1 MAAYIGPDKVER
13 RAPDSSVA
21 IVITKVESIESSV
34 SEMRGNIQS
43 IAEAITKL
51 AIVEERQSVASQEIG
66 RAFSSIKELK
76 DDHKATSARVTALE
90 VSAPANKKVEG
101 WVDRLFVGAVT
112 VIVLI
117 ICKKV
122 GLI

>member
-1 MAAYIGPDKVER
+1 MVEYVGADKVER
-13 RAPDSSVA
+13 RAPDAAVA
-21 IVITKVESIESSV
+21 LVVAKVDSIESSV
-34 SEMRGNIQS
+34 NEMRGDMKV
-43 IAEAITKL
+43 IADAIVKL
-51 AIVEERQSVASQEIG
+51 AIVEERQGVASQEIG

-76 DDHKATSARVTALE
+76 DDHKATNARVAILE
-90 VSAPANKKVEG
+90 TNAPANKKVEG
-101 WVDRLFVGAVT
+101 WVDRLFVGAVI